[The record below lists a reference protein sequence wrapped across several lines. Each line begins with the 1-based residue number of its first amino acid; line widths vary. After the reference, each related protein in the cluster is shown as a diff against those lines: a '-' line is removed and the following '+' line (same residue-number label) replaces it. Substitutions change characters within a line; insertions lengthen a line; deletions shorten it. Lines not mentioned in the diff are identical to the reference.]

1 MTKQSHHKIYNIM
14 TTGHI
19 PSAEE
24 DHCDMTESSRINL
37 VVRLFSKLLFPRPRI
52 HFQTPRLSYRG
63 QQKTLNLNIS
73 SSLTKLANWRRWLKA
88 PDLIP
93 NEPSG
98 ECLWYSVMH
107 MWGWSAAH
115 FVQTSFW
122 SHSIFNTTIIIIRI
136 SKVSS
141 IHTSFALW
149 YTNLSWF
156 MFLYLSFV
164 VLRINLYCLD
174 IVLIHWIVLKNL
186 KKLFQERE
194 HLIGHVL
201 LSNIKSF
208 WYFQM

>member
-1 MTKQSHHKIYNIM
+1 MRLKCFSWPVMSVRWVKSKHH
-14 TTGHI
+14 
-19 PSAEE
+19 
-24 DHCDMTESSRINL
+24 
-37 VVRLFSKLLFPRPRI
+37 
-52 HFQTPRLSYRG
+52 
-63 QQKTLNLNIS
+63 
-73 SSLTKLANWRRWLKA
+73 
-88 PDLIP
+88 
-93 NEPSG
+93 
-98 ECLWYSVMH
+98 
-107 MWGWSAAH
+107 
-115 FVQTSFW
+115 FW

-164 VLRINLYCLD
+164 VLRINIYCLD

-186 KKLFQERE
+186 TLFQERE

-208 WYFQM
+208 FDFSECNLNPIVYYFPIPIVKNLDISQTRVHVTKIKVVQVGSSTYSGLDIL